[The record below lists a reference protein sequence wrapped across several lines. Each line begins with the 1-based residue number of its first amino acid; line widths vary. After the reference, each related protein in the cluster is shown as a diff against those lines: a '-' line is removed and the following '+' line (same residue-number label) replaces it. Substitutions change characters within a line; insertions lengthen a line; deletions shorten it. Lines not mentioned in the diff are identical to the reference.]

1 MFFRTGYQFGVPGC
15 TYPPKKYPSALP
27 PGAGTY
33 LRWRFMTSVKRKGES
48 QQCSSVTLAPF
59 GVCEAC
65 NKEKDITLTL
75 LSVCKTKRRIPA
87 AALLSGMFLVNYVGA
102 FWRPWNVQWRD
113 RHYVDAS
120 WRLWNVKED
129 LTNAVRWHVFN
140 FVGAL

>member
-1 MFFRTGYQFGVPGC
+1 MFFRTGYQFGVPGG

-59 GVCEAC
+59 GVCEAY

-75 LSVCKTKRRIPA
+75 LSFCKTKRRIPA
-87 AALLSGMFLVNYVGA
+87 AALLSGMFLISYVGTL
-102 FWRPWNVQWRD
+102 
-113 RHYVDAS
+113 
-120 WRLWNVKED
+120 WRL
-129 LTNAVRWHVFN
+129 
-140 FVGAL
+140 